1 MLVVLRSIGR
11 HVSSLAGGG
20 RLEPKLAAILKDV
33 PLNPPW
39 TTQEFLRWLE
49 DYKNVEI
56 RLRPWGNLIDHA
68 ASGCGTLAI
77 RNENRE
83 MHIFYDAQRSLFHQ
97 RQQIFHECGHV
108 LCDHVGE
115 ESYRLEPSAL
125 TYGLDPASIQ
135 SILRRRD
142 GFTSASERD
151 AELLGT
157 MLAMQSCGEALDESG
172 GRFHRAASVFRN

>member
-1 MLVVLRSIGR
+1 MVLRSIGR

-20 RLEPKLAAILKDV
+20 RLEPKLAAILKEV

-56 RLRPWGNLIDHA
+56 RLHPWGTLVDHA

-77 RNENRE
+77 RNQNRE
-83 MHIFYDAQRSLFHQ
+83 MLIFYDAQRSLEHQ

-115 ESYRLEPSAL
+115 EGYRLEASAL

-142 GFTSASERD
+142 GFTNASERD

-157 MLAMQSCGEALDESG
+157 ILAMQSRGEALDKSG
-172 GRFHRAASVFRN
+172 GRFHRAASVLRN